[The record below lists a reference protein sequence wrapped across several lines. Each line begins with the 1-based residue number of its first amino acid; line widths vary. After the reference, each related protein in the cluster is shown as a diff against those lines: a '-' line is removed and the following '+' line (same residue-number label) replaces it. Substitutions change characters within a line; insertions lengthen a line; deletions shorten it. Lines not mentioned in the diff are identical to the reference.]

1 MSIKQF
7 FAAHPVFTTADLVKY
22 RGRSGSET
30 RWTRKAILAQYRK
43 QGRVVLAR
51 RGLYAVVPPGSNP
64 QTFRPD
70 PYLLAAKITD
80 DAVLAYHTALG
91 IHAKAHSVFEE
102 FYFLSCKPPKPIQLN
117 SQLFRG
123 VLVPKALRDKGQE
136 EYAVKIVDRSGLD
149 VKVTGLE
156 RTLVDVLDR
165 PDLGGGWEE
174 IWQSL
179 ESVEFF
185 DLDKVVE
192 YVLLLDNATTAA
204 KVGYYIDQH
213 RQVLMADNQYLDRLK
228 KLRPM
233 QPHYLQ
239 RDKRRKGRLV
249 SEWNLVVPDYLI
261 DRAWEETG

>member
-1 MSIKQF
+1 MSLKQF
-7 FAAHPVFTTADLVKY
+7 FATHPVFTTEDLVEH
-22 RGRSGSET
+22 RGRNNSES

-43 QGRVVLAR
+43 QGRLVLVR

-64 QTFRPD
+64 ETFTPD

-80 DAVLAYHTALG
+80 DAVLAYHTALE

-102 FYFLSCKPPKPIQLN
+102 FYFLSHKPPKPTQLH

-123 VLVPKALRDKGQE
+123 VLFAKALRDKGRE
-136 EYAVKIVDRSGLD
+136 EYGVKIVDRSGLD

-174 IWQSL
+174 IWRCL

-185 DLDKVVE
+185 DLGKVVE
-192 YVLLLDNATTAA
+192 YVRLLDNATTAA
-204 KVGYYIDQH
+204 KVGYFIDRH
-213 RQVLMADNQYLDRLK
+213 RQALMVDSQYLDRLK
-228 KLRPM
+228 KLRPK
-233 QPHYLQ
+233 QPHYLD
-239 RDKRRKGRLV
+239 RDSRGKGRLV
-249 SEWNLVVPDYLI
+249 SEWNLVVPDYVT
-261 DRAWEETG
+261 DRGWEEVR